1 MYCCIFCV
9 KLKFDT
15 KIQQDRLEAANAL
28 KKQMLAEAQLD
39 KSRLKEENVG
49 RLDFPSFMG
58 GKAEVQATGVE
69 DGRSPLR
76 DVDNRNIEASPVTAE
91 NQKSIHG
98 SQGVQNQLN
107 GVPVERTS
115 AAQDFSMGSDN
126 FLSQQLAYAS
136 KRSRSQL
143 KSYIAHRA
151 EEMYAYRSLPLG
163 QDRRHNRYW
172 QFVASAS
179 RNDPGS
185 GRIFIE
191 LNNGSWRLID
201 SEGVTLNSFY
211 NLFQWHVS
219 VCVLVFLFAQM
230 NVVGY
235 ADYVISLG

>member
-1 MYCCIFCV
+1 MLNLTPQV
-9 KLKFDT
+9 
-15 KIQQDRLEAANAL
+15 QQDRLEAANAL
-28 KKQMLAEAQLD
+28 KKQMWAEAQLD

-49 RLDFPSFMG
+49 KLDFPSFVG
-58 GKAEVQATGVE
+58 GKSETQVIGVE
-69 DGRSPLR
+69 DGQSPVR
-76 DVDNRNIEASPVTAE
+76 DVDNRNIEASPGTAE

-107 GVPVERTS
+107 GLPVERTLG
-115 AAQDFSMGSDN
+115 AQDISMGPDN

-179 RNDPGS
+179 SNDPGS

-201 SEGVTLNSFY
+201 TEE
-211 NLFQWHVS
+211 
-219 VCVLVFLFAQM
+219 VLKCLRV
-230 NVVGY
+230 
-235 ADYVISLG
+235 